1 MNLNNNRSPLVLTLI
16 GLITA
21 GFVTAFW
28 PVFERLIIRWDSGDN
43 NYCYLIVPLFV
54 YLCWDQHRNDRNGF
68 HLGAFAWSAWGLV
81 GIIFGIGLMVLG
93 ELGSVE
99 TFQYGGLWI
108 SMVALVIL
116 FYGRNARLL
125 AFPLTILAFIVP
137 LPPFINRMLTFEL
150 RMYASTLAAK
160 MLRLANVSVHQ
171 TGNIID
177 LGIEKL
183 QVVDACSGLRYLMP
197 LILMALI
204 VGYFFN
210 QRVWQRIVLLVIVAP
225 LSIVVNA
232 FRVFLSG
239 WLTVNGHRELA
250 QSFFHDFSGWAVFMI
265 AGAIMLLTAMMIARI
280 GASPPQVP
288 PAERRPTVK
297 TSQRRAL
304 ALSAAVCILFG
315 FSAFALRLTPTA
327 ANLPARARLEGFPMQ
342 IAQWQGHQQYLS
354 KEIMAELWADDYV
367 SAVYRTPTMGNRIQL
382 FIPFYEYQGTR
393 HTAHAPQACLMGGG
407 FDLLKTED
415 RLLQTANGQ
424 SIKVRILHLKQG
436 SRKILASY
444 FFFERGRVITSPWKN
459 KFYLFWD
466 ALTKG
471 RTDGALVRAELL
483 MTPDQAEEEAFAILS
498 DFIEE
503 IWVLLPDY
511 VPT

>member
-1 MNLNNNRSPLVLTLI
+1 MDQNFSRSSLVLMLI
-16 GLITA
+16 GLISA
-21 GFVTAFW
+21 CFATAFW
-28 PVFERLIIRWDSGDN
+28 PVFERLMIRWHSGDN
-43 NYCYLIVPLFV
+43 NYCYLILPLFI
-54 YLCWDQHRNDRNGF
+54 YLCWDQHRNDQAGF
-68 HLGAFAWSAWGLV
+68 NLGAFAWSAWGLP
-81 GIIFGIGLMVLG
+81 GIMLGIGLIVLG

-99 TFQYGGLWI
+99 TLQYGGLWI
-108 SMVALVIL
+108 TMVAMTILV
-116 FYGRNARLL
+116 YGRNTRFL

-137 LPPFINRMLTFEL
+137 LPPFINRILTFEL

-160 MLRLANVSVHQ
+160 MLRLANISVHQ

-210 QRVWQRIVLLVIVAP
+210 KRIWQRVLLLAIIPP

-239 WLTVNGHRELA
+239 WLTVNGHRKLA
-250 QSFFHDFSGWAVFMI
+250 QNFFHDFSGWAVFMI
-265 AGAIMLLTAMMIARI
+265 AGAIMLLIAVIIAKI
-280 GASPPQVP
+280 GSTPSRVP
-288 PAERRPTVK
+288 PSDRQAAIKPNKRK
-297 TSQRRAL
+297 AL
-304 ALSAAVCILFG
+304 ALSATACILFG
-315 FSAFALRLTPTA
+315 LSAFALRITPTA
-327 ANLPARARLEGFPMQ
+327 ANLPDRARLEGFPMQ
-342 IAQWQGHQQYLS
+342 IANWQGHQQYLS
-354 KEIMAELWADDYV
+354 KEIMEELWADDYV
-367 SAVYRTPTMGNRIQL
+367 SAVYRTPTTANRIQL

-407 FDLLKTED
+407 FDLIKSED
-415 RLLQTANGQ
+415 RLLHTGNGQ
-424 SIKVRILHLKQG
+424 SIKIRILHLKQG
-436 SRKILASY
+436 SQKILASY
-444 FFFERGRVITSPWKN
+444 FFFERGRVITNPWKN

-466 ALTKG
+466 ALSMG

-483 MTPDQAEEEAFAILS
+483 MTPDQPEEEAFAILS
-498 DFIEE
+498 DFLSE